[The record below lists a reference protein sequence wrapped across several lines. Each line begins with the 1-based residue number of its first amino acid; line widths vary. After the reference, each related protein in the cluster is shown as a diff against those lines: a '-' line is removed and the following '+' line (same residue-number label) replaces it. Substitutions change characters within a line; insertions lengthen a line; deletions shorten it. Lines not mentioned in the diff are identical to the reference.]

1 MGEFWVSFSHQ
12 WFSRLCI
19 RPLWFAALHSIIYFG
34 FDLCRWCCFS
44 DTQVFLISPIK
55 GRYCSP
61 KLFPYVEEPFFPLL
75 GFQLTGTDKPQQKAL
90 LFLSKCFRK
99 KSKIEVGAVESCCN
113 LLVWKDS
120 RLTPLTDF
128 SVVPDGTVC
137 FLVHMTQQ
145 NENDLNC
152 FWKLSGNFLYWIFNI
167 ITLTGFFLILKLS
180 GKDLPIKL
188 NKIIIQVSCLM
199 SHNKNFFFFCKSH
212 LVNCTDYCT

>member
-1 MGEFWVSFSHQ
+1 MRRGALFSSARVSAYWHRQTSTESSALF
-12 WFSRLCI
+12 
-19 RPLWFAALHSIIYFG
+19 RPC
-34 FDLCRWCCFS
+34 D
-44 DTQVFLISPIK
+44 
-55 GRYCSP
+55 
-61 KLFPYVEEPFFPLL
+61 
-75 GFQLTGTDKPQQKAL
+75 
-90 LFLSKCFRK
+90 SKCFRK
-99 KSKIEVGAVESCCN
+99 NSKIEVGAVESCCN

-199 SHNKNFFFFCKSH
+199 SHNKNFFFCKSH